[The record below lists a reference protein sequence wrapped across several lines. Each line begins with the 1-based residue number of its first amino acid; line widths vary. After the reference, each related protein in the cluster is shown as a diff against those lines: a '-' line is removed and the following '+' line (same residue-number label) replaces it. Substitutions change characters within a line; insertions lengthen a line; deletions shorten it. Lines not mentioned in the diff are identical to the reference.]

1 LVPTVREVS
10 EFTCAHKEGEAYKL
24 GDCLKTG
31 LLGLACVVEVT
42 SRVLG
47 VTPVSAYL
55 QPHANH
61 PKIALTEHSGSVGA
75 FSFQM

>member
-1 LVPTVREVS
+1 
-10 EFTCAHKEGEAYKL
+10 
-24 GDCLKTG
+24 
-31 LLGLACVVEVT
+31 VT

-47 VTPVSAYL
+47 VIPVNASL
-55 QPHANH
+55 QPHAIH